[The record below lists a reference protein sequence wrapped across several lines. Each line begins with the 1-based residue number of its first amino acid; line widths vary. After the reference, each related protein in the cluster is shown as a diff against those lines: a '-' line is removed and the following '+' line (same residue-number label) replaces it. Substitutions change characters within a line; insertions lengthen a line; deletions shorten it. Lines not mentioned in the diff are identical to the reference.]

1 MSPAPLVLAAAP
13 AAQAVGK
20 ALTGD
25 IVRFSGKLYRRTT
38 RKEPVVNKQGQ
49 VLLTKKGRVRER
61 TVQVLEPLDVD
72 IHVNAVSL
80 LAGAGAALLGA
91 IAFYGVGPFK
101 GIQAERSGE
110 APVGENLLDLLSG
123 LFPISGP
130 LLRRR

>member
-1 MSPAPLVLAAAP
+1 MSPAPIVLAAAP
-13 AAQAVGK
+13 VAQAVGK

-38 RKEPVVNKQGQ
+38 RKEPVVNKAGQ

-80 LAGAGAALLGA
+80 LAGAGAVLLGA
-91 IAFYGVGPFK
+91 IAYYGVGPFR
-101 GIQAERSGE
+101 GIQRERQGE
-110 APVGENLLDLLSG
+110 EPVTEGLLDLFSG
-123 LFPISGP
+123 LLPITGP
-130 LLRRR
+130 LLRRG